1 MKSSFT
7 FIKKEKNE
15 VTFKMEI
22 KALKFEEA
30 IQKAYEKNKN
40 KYAIDGFRKGKA
52 PRKIL
57 EMKFG
62 EDIFY
67 EDAINILFPDEYTE
81 AVEELKLEPIDRPV
95 IDITEIG
102 KGKNLVI
109 EVEVTVEPEVELGDY
124 KGIEAKKV
132 EYNVTDEDVDNELLA
147 MQDRNARLVNV
158 DRGIVEGDS
167 VLMDFEGYV
176 DGEQIE
182 GGTAENQRLL
192 IGSGNFISG
201 FEDQLIGHKAGE
213 EVEVN
218 VTFPEDYSPELSGK
232 AAVFKVNIK
241 EVQEKKLPEIDDEFA
256 KDVSEFDTLE
266 ELKKDILEKK
276 IKSTKEKSELEQKE
290 AVLEKILE
298 VTKVEI
304 PDIMIENKIDDLVRE
319 LDFQL
324 KYSGLEMN
332 TYLQYMN
339 KDMGMLREELKE
351 NAVKQIKT
359 RLAVEAIEK
368 VENIDVNDEDIEKE
382 IERVAN
388 EYKTD
393 AEEFKQSLKPENY
406 EYMKRQLRYNK
417 TIDFLVDN
425 AKLS

>member
-22 KALKFEEA
+22 EASKFEEA
-30 IQKAYEKNKN
+30 IQKAYVKNKN
-40 KYAIDGFRKGKA
+40 KYAVDGFRKGKV

-67 EDAINILFPDEYTE
+67 EDAINILFPEEYTD
-81 AVEELKLEPIDRPV
+81 AVEELKLEPIDRPM

-167 VLMDFEGYV
+167 VLMDFKGFV

-182 GGTAENQRLL
+182 GGTAESQRLL

-218 VTFPEDYSPELSGK
+218 VIFPEDYSPELSGK
-232 AAVFKVNIK
+232 AAVFK
-241 EVQEKKLPEIDDEFA
+241 
-256 KDVSEFDTLE
+256 
-266 ELKKDILEKK
+266 
-276 IKSTKEKSELEQKE
+276 
-290 AVLEKILE
+290 
-298 VTKVEI
+298 
-304 PDIMIENKIDDLVRE
+304 
-319 LDFQL
+319 
-324 KYSGLEMN
+324 
-332 TYLQYMN
+332 
-339 KDMGMLREELKE
+339 
-351 NAVKQIKT
+351 
-359 RLAVEAIEK
+359 
-368 VENIDVNDEDIEKE
+368 
-382 IERVAN
+382 
-388 EYKTD
+388 
-393 AEEFKQSLKPENY
+393 
-406 EYMKRQLRYNK
+406 
-417 TIDFLVDN
+417 
-425 AKLS
+425 